1 MKETFEGFIKWMIGE
16 DQELFLE
23 CLSECKNLI
32 EEIVEAEI
40 EKKTVYTK
48 EDFEDLQKEID
59 DLKNENAGLQDLETV
74 HRMICTDRLQDAID
88 LISEICNERFMSIE
102 QFKRMGLK

>member
-1 MKETFEGFIKWMIGE
+1 MKETFEGFIKWMIDE

-23 CLSECKNLI
+23 CLLERT
-32 EEIVEAEI
+32 EIIDKIIDVNDDYAAL
-40 EKKTVYTK
+40 EKENVR
-48 EDFEDLQKEID
+48 LQD
-59 DLKNENAGLQDLETV
+59 NENVRLQDLETV

-88 LISEICNERFMSIE
+88 LINQICDERFMSIE